1 MDHSGGEGWLH
12 RQSADTRTTV
22 TRQRSPDGAAVSKY
36 TGVPGPQKAGGR
48 RALRT
53 GTCIFLL
60 AAGTI
65 LWLALPGGTHLGV
78 NLNIVGIIVVCA
90 GLLGLIL
97 RRAPGLPAHADRL
110 RRWVVPS
117 GTKGLG
123 EGPPG
128 GYMNGYGH
136 QRTLPGDGRQPMVGN
151 YSMEPGRPTLADYLL
166 DAERD
171 PPL

>member
-1 MDHSGGEGWLH
+1 MSKPDTPSRTTRKTPPASPQKSRTHLRFLRSHFNGLHEMDHSGGEGWLH
-12 RQSADTRTTV
+12 RHSADTRTTV

-97 RRAPGLPAHADRL
+97 RR
-110 RRWVVPS
+110 
-117 GTKGLG
+117 
-123 EGPPG
+123 
-128 GYMNGYGH
+128 
-136 QRTLPGDGRQPMVGN
+136 
-151 YSMEPGRPTLADYLL
+151 
-166 DAERD
+166 
-171 PPL
+171 